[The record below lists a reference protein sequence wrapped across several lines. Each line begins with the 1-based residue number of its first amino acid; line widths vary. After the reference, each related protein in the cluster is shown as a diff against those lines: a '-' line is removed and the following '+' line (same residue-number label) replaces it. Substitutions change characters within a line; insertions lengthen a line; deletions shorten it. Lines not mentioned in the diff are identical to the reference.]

1 MSETKLKAILG
12 QEYQNVKNAIQG
24 RFDDGLETTNQ
35 TIFDLI
41 AYTCDDPDKKI
52 KELKKL
58 ISGDRTNQ
66 MLVQLIGPKK
76 ESSPSFRY
84 NKESKEEIKKQQ
96 DESHEENS
104 CNIKIAIFYHNEFV
118 EKRLKESFST
128 LKKEICF
135 KAFKRAIKFFKNKVR
150 EGVILKDNF
159 LNLHEIAVDDRNK
172 KDQAILI
179 DKPFNYTL
187 LPEGMDIKFDP
198 SPSYILQANKLN
210 VVDVQLCEG
219 KREILSEKK
228 KEKQEALL
236 DKFVKF
242 LFFFAKQ
249 KYIQVERK
257 QIEKAIKVIKEKFIG
272 IEKLGINLK
281 KTMETFTTGWYSL
294 PKGVLFYG
302 PPGTGKSAIIKELME
317 LLPFEFLCPPL
328 ASGDFNKGIV
338 GDSERMINQLA
349 ERARAVPWQ
358 LCCIM
363 VDEIDALAPDR
374 MSSGTSAHTI
384 NTLSVLLSV
393 LDGGKEAKNFKIFAT
408 TNKFEQMDDA
418 FCRRLDLKMFVGK
431 PDFEARGKWIVK
443 KMEDIGN
450 KEEFNFCKQLITEKR
465 KETIKAMTLN
475 FSCDALKK
483 FLSWLYE
490 DFIFLRPA
498 DKNVDVMI
506 FDRLIGICVSERI
519 YFGPCE
525 LPKIIKD
532 LKKIDDDPRYKEVR
546 GFFDFTQNLGPNERA
561 SRRIFI
567 DFNEDP
573 RHIIQTE
580 VVQNKFTAEQI
591 AALAVKIET
600 EQDIVDAFANLI
612 EAFPNYV
619 IPPYNYDKDL
629 SDNTKILTK
638 IVSTLKK
645 VQYGHLDLPTFGIN
659 PNPDL
664 LKDIYSIL
672 IKFALKNDLA
682 TVCLVDDNYLLRTEH
697 SEDQSAERQMAY
709 AIHETRKHD
718 TGMVIFNLDSI
729 AGLVKEYSGIKSD
742 VKQSAVGLDQ
752 SEGMGGPSLH
762 YTKLRP
768 RAFQQVL
775 NQFADANG
783 SSDIWIV
790 VISGHDLLTQQ
801 FKERVNWPKTRAQQE
816 AEVADKE
823 RKTQTMCAN
832 CHCTFSEAEN
842 NENACGRHTSQLLYI
857 QAELDILRKKYE
869 NATPEE
875 LFKKLPVY
883 SSATVFRQLENN
895 ERTKI
900 PASQY
905 KWVCCDRGLFDKGEK
920 PSRHLTS

>member
-1 MSETKLKAILG
+1 M
-12 QEYQNVKNAIQG
+12 
-24 RFDDGLETTNQ
+24 
-35 TIFDLI
+35 
-41 AYTCDDPDKKI
+41 
-52 KELKKL
+52 
-58 ISGDRTNQ
+58 
-66 MLVQLIGPKK
+66 KK
-76 ESSPSFRY
+76 EQEESY
-84 NKESKEEIKKQQ
+84 KENFG
-96 DESHEENS
+96 D
-104 CNIKIAIFYHNEFV
+104 IKIAIICHNV
-118 EKRLKESFST
+118 QVAKRV
-128 LKKEICF
+128 KEIFTLLRKEIVC
-135 KAFKRAIKFFKNKVR
+135 KAFGEAIMHFKKKYH
-150 EGVILKDNF
+150 EGVISEENF
-159 LNLHEIAVDDRNK
+159 LNLHEISVDDRNK
-172 KDQAILI
+172 KDQAVLI
-179 DKPFNYTL
+179 DKPFIYNL
-187 LPEGMDIKFDP
+187 LPESMEVKFDP
-198 SPSYILQANKLN
+198 SPKTILVMKKQN
-210 VVDVQLCEG
+210 VIDVQIAKGEEE
-219 KREILSEKK
+219 KLSEEEI
-228 KEKQEALL
+228 EKQDALL
-236 DKFVKF
+236 DKFRKF

-249 KYIQVERK
+249 NYIQVERK
-257 QIEKAIKVIKEKFIG
+257 QIEKAISKIKEDFIG
-272 IEKLGINLK
+272 VEKLANNLK
-281 KTMETFTTGWYSL
+281 KTMDTFTTGWYSL

-302 PPGTGKSAIIKELME
+302 PPGTGKSAIIKKLMD
-317 LLPFEFLCPPL
+317 LLPFEFLCSPL

-374 MSSGTSAHTI
+374 MSSGTSAHSI

-393 LDGGKEAKNFKIFAT
+393 LDGGKMAANFKIFAT

-443 KMEDIGN
+443 KMEEIKDPT
-450 KEEFNFCKQLITEKR
+450 EFKICKTLITEPR
-465 KETIKAMTLN
+465 KQLIKAMTLN

-490 DFIFLRPA
+490 DFIYLKPK
-498 DKNVDVMI
+498 DTEVDAMI
-506 FDRLIGICVSERI
+506 FERLIGICVTERI

-525 LPKIIKD
+525 LPRIIQD
-532 LKKIDDDPRYKEVR
+532 LKKIDEDPRYNDAR
-546 GFFDFTQNLGPNERA
+546 GLFNFVKFLSPNEKP
-561 SRRIFI
+561 SKRIFI

-580 VVQNKFTAEQI
+580 VISKKHTQEQI
-591 AALAVKIET
+591 SALSVNMATQQE
-600 EQDIVDAFANLI
+600 IVDAFDILKDN
-612 EAFPNYV
+612 FPGYD
-619 IPPYNYDKDL
+619 IPPYNFDKNIDY
-629 SDNTKILTK
+629 NTKLLNK
-638 IVSTLKK
+638 IVTSLRN
-645 VQYGHLDLPTFGIN
+645 VQYGHLELPTFGIK

-664 LKDIYSIL
+664 LIDIYSIL
-672 IKFALKNDLA
+672 IKFALTNDLA

-697 SEDQSAERQMAY
+697 SDDQSAERQIAY

-729 AGLVKEYSGIKSD
+729 AGLVKEYSGLKNDI
-742 VKQSAVGLDQ
+742 KQSAVGLDQ

-816 AEVADKE
+816 AEIADKE
-823 RKTQTMCAN
+823 RKAQSMCVN

-842 NENACGRHTSQLLYI
+842 NENACGRHTSSLLYI
-857 QAELDILRKKYE
+857 QAELEILRKKNE
-869 NATPEE
+869 NASPEE
-875 LFKKLPVY
+875 IFRRLPTY
-883 SSATVFRQLENN
+883 SSATVYGQLAKEGKS
-895 ERTKI
+895 RI

-905 KWVCCDRGLFDKGEK
+905 RWVCCDRGLFDKGEK